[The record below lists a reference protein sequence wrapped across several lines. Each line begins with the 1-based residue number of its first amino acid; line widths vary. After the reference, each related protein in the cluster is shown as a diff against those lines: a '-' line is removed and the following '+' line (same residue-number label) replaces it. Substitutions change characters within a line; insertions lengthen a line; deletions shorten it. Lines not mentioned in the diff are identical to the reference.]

1 MSTRLV
7 CALTFWKV
15 GQIVMGYVDIVRGN
29 KITSI
34 VEGNEMVRY
43 EPVCD
48 NCLQSK
54 PNYGGLT
61 IVIAD
66 GDEPVM
72 WFCSDCRERRLAQ

>member
-7 CALTFWKV
+7 CAFTCWKV
-15 GQIVMGYVDIVRGN
+15 GQVAMGYVDIIRGN

-43 EPVCD
+43 EPICD
-48 NCLQSK
+48 ECNESK

-61 IVIAD
+61 IRIAD
-66 GDEPVM
+66 DEALM